1 MDKFYKVV
9 KVGRISKRR
18 KILKRGV
25 FETEAKSIVASY
37 PNSNRSMVYYIA
49 M

>member
-9 KVGRISKRR
+9 KVNR
-18 KILKRGV
+18 KSQRKTIIKKGV
-25 FETEAKSIVASY
+25 FETEAKSIVRSY
-37 PNSNRSMVYYIA
+37 PDNINSMVYYIS

>member
-9 KVGRISKRR
+9 KVGRISQRR
-18 KILKRGV
+18 SIIKRGV

-37 PNSNRSMVYYIA
+37 PSSSRSMVYYIA